1 MLAPQ
6 LSGPQE
12 VRHHV
17 LALKALSPVPI
28 LCTCSGGRCR
38 IHGILSDSW
47 PLVAAGPSATV
58 LNRASVSPSPEVEM
72 KRFAIPLLLGI
83 LAGSLSACAPAT
95 PPTESHPQA
104 EFITSQVTQ
113 GLDLPFSE
121 AVRIGDLVI
130 LSGMVGIRPG
140 TMELAPGGLEAEARQ
155 ALENIR
161 TVLAASGASP
171 RDVVKCTV
179 MLDDIG
185 EWGVFNQV
193 YSEFFGDHRPTRSAF
208 GADGLAVG
216 AAVEL
221 ECMALAP
228 AGAAPGQG

>member
-1 MLAPQ
+1 
-6 LSGPQE
+6 
-12 VRHHV
+12 
-17 LALKALSPVPI
+17 
-28 LCTCSGGRCR
+28 
-38 IHGILSDSW
+38 
-47 PLVAAGPSATV
+47 
-58 LNRASVSPSPEVEM
+58 M
-72 KRFAIPLLLGI
+72 KRFAIPLLFGI
-83 LAGSLSACAPAT
+83 LAGSVSTCAPPT
-95 PPTESHPQA
+95 PPPASHPQA
-104 EFITSQVTQ
+104 EFITSPVTE

-121 AVRIGDLVI
+121 AVRIGDLII

-140 TMELAPGGLEAEARQ
+140 TMQLVPGGLEPEARQ

-171 RDVVKCTV
+171 GDVVKCTV

-193 YSEFFGDHRPTRSAF
+193 YTEFFGDHRPARSAF

-228 AGAAPGQG
+228 PGAAGADGQS